1 MICDFLDIVTIID
14 IDKMDFATLGILTQ
28 TTNNL
33 SPKKGLPVWQ
43 PFLELTCYFA

>member
-1 MICDFLDIVTIID
+1 MICDFLDIITIID

-28 TTNNL
+28 TTKPL
-33 SPKKGLPVWQ
+33 TKKGLPVWQ